1 MQIDFIH
8 LFRFGIS
15 ASYFDQVN
23 YGISCRVF
31 VDTGWREPASGYDS
45 YPGEQMTLIS
55 VLLQEIPNPRVDDR
69 IVVGDKQY
77 EVVAIQ
83 AQDDVIAVLNVKTP

>member
-1 MQIDFIH
+1 MPVFCH
-8 LFRFGIS
+8 
-15 ASYFDQVN
+15 A
-23 YGISCRVF
+23 F
-31 VDTGWREPASGYDS
+31 VDTGWREPTSGYDTH
-45 YPGEQMTLIS
+45 PGEQMTLIS

-83 AQDDVIAVLNVKTP
+83 AQDDVIAVLNVNAL